1 MNKILVVGGSGV
13 LGSSVV
19 ATLQREQVDFLSGSR
34 TPIKSDS
41 YGAVSQSANVPWK
54 RIDLATGEG
63 LLQAL
68 EGVDTVFHLASAPTK
83 IGNESFE
90 VVATRNLLKGLN
102 QSDVKHLIYSSIV
115 GVDTIQ
121 YSYYRAKRSAELLIQ
136 ESHIPYTILRAT
148 QFHNLLDFVIGK
160 LLSLPIGFIPRQLN
174 VQPIHVDTVTA
185 ELYRLAQVGPQQ
197 IIVNLG
203 GPKVYDVGTMA
214 QLWMKARHVSK
225 SVIPIPTVG
234 SLMKSLAKGENTCP
248 DKKAIGSPDWEE
260 YLRETY
266 Q

>member
-19 ATLQREQVDFLSGSR
+19 ATLQQEQADFLSGSR
-34 TPIKSDS
+34 KPIKNDS
-41 YGAVSQSANVPWK
+41 YSVVSQSTNTPWQ

-63 LLQAL
+63 LRQAL

-83 IGNESFE
+83 IGNEPFD
-90 VVATRNLLKGLN
+90 VVATRNLLNALN

-121 YSYYRAKRSAELLIQ
+121 YSYYRAKRSAERLIQ
-136 ESHIPYTILRAT
+136 ASQIPYTILRAT
-148 QFHNLLDFVIGK
+148 QFHNLLDFAIGK
-160 LLSLPIGFIPRQLN
+160 LLSLPIGFIPRQLK

-185 ELYRLAQVGPQQ
+185 ELYRLVQAGPQQ
-197 IIVNLG
+197 TIINLG
-203 GPKVYDVGTMA
+203 GPKVYDVGTMT
-214 QLWMKARHVSK
+214 QLWMKARNVSK
-225 SVIPIPTVG
+225 PVIPIPTVG

-248 DKKAIGSPDWEE
+248 NKKAIDSADWEE

-266 Q
+266 G